1 MTPRQARFVEE
12 YLIDLNATQA
22 AVRAGYSARSASSHG
37 PRLLRRPKVKAAL
50 DRAMKARSERTRVT
64 ADRVL
69 EELACLAF
77 ADLRDVADWGP
88 QGVVARPAGGLS
100 PETARAVAE
109 VSDSGS
115 GASRRV
121 KVKLHDKK
129 AALDALAKHLGLYL
143 NREEFAATVKD
154 VLPPLKVIL
163 SGLSSP
169 SQTE

>member
-22 AVRAGYSARSASSHG
+22 AVRAGYSPKSANSHG

-64 ADRVL
+64 AGRIL

-88 QGVVARPAGGLS
+88 EGVVARPAGALS
-100 PETARAVAE
+100 REAARAVAE

-163 SGLSSP
+163 SGISSP